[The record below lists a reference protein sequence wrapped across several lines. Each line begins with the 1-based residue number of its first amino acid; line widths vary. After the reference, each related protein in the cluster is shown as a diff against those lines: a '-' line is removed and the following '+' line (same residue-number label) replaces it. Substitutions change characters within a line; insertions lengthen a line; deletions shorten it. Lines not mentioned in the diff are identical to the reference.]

1 MASTESLVEVQEA
14 LELGEVV
21 GHLRE
26 LGGKE

>member
-1 MASTESLVEVQEA
+1 MASTEILVEVHEA

-26 LGGKE
+26 LGGEE